1 VHTCGVHVYTS
12 SHFEGCDVPL
22 DSTQR
27 ALRLSAI
34 SYQLPAISCYV
45 IPAGALHR
53 PYAIYGTYHG
63 PLSSIICYLLFISTG
78 VVPVCQWCWCSRG
91 RGALSSFLGC
101 SLLGVGPL
109 PVRKC
114 QCHQMPSKEHMQL
127 GWVVRWVLSAPPGH
141 PAAGRC
147 GRVACR
153 ASASASLAPL
163 YSPCASPAFDRGS
176 KPPSRSALAPVGSSP
191 GPVLSPVTALQFQPV
206 CS

>member
-1 VHTCGVHVYTS
+1 M
-12 SHFEGCDVPL
+12 
-22 DSTQR
+22 
-27 ALRLSAI
+27 ALITALCRLSF
-34 SYQLPAISCYV
+34 
-45 IPAGALHR
+45 
-53 PYAIYGTYHG
+53 T
-63 PLSSIICYLLFISTG
+63 ICYLLAPG
-78 VVPVCQWCWCSRG
+78 W
-91 RGALSSFLGC
+91 
-101 SLLGVGPL
+101 
-109 PVRKC
+109 C
-114 QCHQMPSKEHMQL
+114 QCASGAGAAEAGGLCPVFWGARCWALGPFPFAGVSVISHQMPSKEHMQL